1 MNSPA
6 PIVADGWI
14 STPVTERTTAAIV
27 RGTTGTP
34 ASCSAWATRWAS
46 SAWTPGHAARISPGP
61 TPRAAG
67 SRSRAARTSRVTS
80 LTTLESAPVPNIARR
95 MLRGEER
102 RRDVSLAR
110 VGQDRHDPRPA
121 RLRAA
126 RHLERGVQR
135 RAAGDAGQDALG
147 PRQRAG
153 ALDRI
158 LVADG
163 DDLVEQVALEH
174 GRHEARADPLDAMRP
189 GPAAAQHRRARGLD
203 GDDPAVLVVVLE
215 DLAR

>member
-67 SRSRAARTSRVTS
+67 SRSRAARTSRVPS
-80 LTTLESAPVPNIARR
+80 LTTVESVPRPSIRPR
-95 MLRGEER
+95 MLRSRRAHPERFAETAERGPTAGGHAEHAADPAGATGVDGDPVLGRRIGDARIGR
-102 RRDVSLAR
+102 RRDAVDEVHRR
-110 VGQDRHDPRPA
+110 VG
-121 RLRAA
+121 
-126 RHLERGVQR
+126 
-135 RAAGDAGQDALG
+135 
-147 PRQRAG
+147 
-153 ALDRI
+153 
-158 LVADG
+158 
-163 DDLVEQVALEH
+163 
-174 GRHEARADPLDAMRP
+174 
-189 GPAAAQHRRARGLD
+189 
-203 GDDPAVLVVVLE
+203 
-215 DLAR
+215 